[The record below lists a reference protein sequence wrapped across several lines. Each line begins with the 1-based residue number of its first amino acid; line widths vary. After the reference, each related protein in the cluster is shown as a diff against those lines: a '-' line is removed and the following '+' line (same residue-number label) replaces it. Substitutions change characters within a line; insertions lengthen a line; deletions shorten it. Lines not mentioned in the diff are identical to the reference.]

1 MQDRLAFMEALYD
14 AAGLI
19 LDLAPLLICLLC
31 FAFACLRLDRSGQTY
46 SGALRSVSDAC
57 VAQIKAQPLLAF
69 ACLSF
74 WGFSKILYNYA
85 DAWADGELVALSI
98 SIVGFVFYTV
108 VLAVFNIALV
118 QRMAR
123 ADDLALPPLKVIATT
138 TLQLTIFNVFLGVA
152 GIFGALLILPA
163 FWIFARTALVPPL
176 LVLQKGGLVSALMAS
191 WRITAGHFW
200 LVAYLLLP
208 ILIVQLLPG
217 FVVDLSCALIPISAL
232 PAWTGEAARSVDLL
246 LTPLECVL
254 DFLYIGLSYQLYRRL
269 KN

>member
-1 MQDRLAFMEALYD
+1 MLDPLTFIEANLS
-14 AAGLI
+14 ALGLI
-19 LDLAPLLICLLC
+19 LNLGPMLICLVF
-31 FAFACLRLDRSGQTY
+31 FAIACLRLDRSGQTY
-46 SGALRSVSDAC
+46 RGSLRSVSDAC

-85 DAWADGELVALSI
+85 DAWADGELFTLGI
-98 SIVGFVFYTV
+98 SVFGFVLYTV

-118 QRMAR
+118 KRMAR
-123 ADDLALPPLKVIATT
+123 ADDLALPPLKVMATT
-138 TLQLTIFNVFLGVA
+138 TWQLMSFNIILGVA
-152 GIFGALLILPA
+152 GTLGALLILPA

-176 LVLQKGGLVSALMAS
+176 LVLQEGGLVSALMAS

-217 FVVDLSCALIPISAL
+217 FLVDAGCALIPVSAL
-232 PAWTGEAARSVDLL
+232 PAWTGEVARCGDLL

-254 DFLYIGLSYQLYRRL
+254 DFLYIGLSYQLYRGL